1 MWGGLPVDQQGG
13 KGVTTRIAAVCFDS
27 GDTLVDEATEVRDA
41 RGVVVRADLIGGA
54 ADTVRAVKALG
65 YPVALVADGFAE
77 SFANVLGHAGI
88 WPLFDAVAVS
98 ETLGVEKPHP
108 RMFQYALEQL
118 GIDRQDYGHVV
129 MVGNNLGR
137 DVAGANALGLV
148 SVWLDWAP
156 RRSKVPR
163 TALEVPRHVAHT
175 PLEVLDVLAEIEV
188 ELSSVK
194 NH

>member
-1 MWGGLPVDQQGG
+1 MTIRV
-13 KGVTTRIAAVCFDS
+13 VAVCFDS

-41 RGVVVRADLIGGA
+41 RGVVIRADLIGGA
-54 ADTVRAVKALG
+54 ADTVRAVKAFG
-65 YPVALVADGFAE
+65 YPIALVADGFAE

-98 ETLGVEKPHP
+98 ETVGVEKPHP

-129 MVGNNLGR
+129 MVGNHLGR
-137 DVAGANALGLV
+137 DVAGANALGLI

-156 RRSKVPR
+156 RRAKVPR
-163 TALEVPRHVAHT
+163 TALEMPRHVIHE
-175 PLEVLDVLAEIEV
+175 PWEVLDVLAEIEA
-188 ELSSVK
+188 ELNSVRSF
-194 NH
+194 

>member
-1 MWGGLPVDQQGG
+1 MTARV
-13 KGVTTRIAAVCFDS
+13 VAVCFDS

-65 YPVALVADGFAE
+65 YPVALVADGLAE
-77 SFANVLGHAGI
+77 SFANVLGRAGV

-108 RMFQYALEQL
+108 RMFRYALEQL
-118 GIDRQDYGHVV
+118 GIDQQDYGHVV
-129 MVGNNLGR
+129 MVGNHLGR
-137 DVAGANALGLV
+137 DVAGANALGLI

-163 TALEVPRHVAHT
+163 TALEVPRHVARK
-175 PLEVLDVLAEIEV
+175 PLEVLDVLAKIEV
-188 ELSSVK
+188 ELNSVRDF
-194 NH
+194 